1 MIQKVIKEVLLTV
14 EIEIQK
20 MTTITLESK
29 KNQINSAI
37 EEGEKDRKDVKTLEE
52 WKKKLKNVQITE
64 QPSENQIISKNQHFL
79 PLKIN
84 TLQEKQ
90 KNIEPPKPPVSLDIY
105 MSSIDKLKK
114 RVEDMDAIFH

>member
-64 QPSENQIISKNQHFL
+64 QPSENQIISKN
-79 PLKIN
+79 
-84 TLQEKQ
+84 
-90 KNIEPPKPPVSLDIY
+90 
-105 MSSIDKLKK
+105 
-114 RVEDMDAIFH
+114 

>member
-37 EEGEKDRKDVKTLEE
+37 EEGEKERKDVKTL
-52 WKKKLKNVQITE
+52 
-64 QPSENQIISKNQHFL
+64 
-79 PLKIN
+79 
-84 TLQEKQ
+84 
-90 KNIEPPKPPVSLDIY
+90 
-105 MSSIDKLKK
+105 
-114 RVEDMDAIFH
+114 